1 MQVKKFKIVQSAQG
15 NRTPKRTQACKEC
28 GEVMTNYRLE
38 LFVPCQISDLRISL
52 TGLERIRVCPQC
64 VLTAFISQ
72 QSFWGRL
79 KAVFSKPVKIN
90 IEEIKIKKGGASSK
104 IKCQT
109 FPETNTL

>member
-15 NRTPKRTQACKEC
+15 NRTPKRKQACKAC
-28 GEVMTNYRLE
+28 GEVMTNYRFE
-38 LFVPCQISDLRISL
+38 LFVPCK
-52 TGLERIRVCPQC
+52 RIRVCPLC
-64 VLTAFISQ
+64 ILTAFISQ

-104 IKCQT
+104 PIKCQT